1 MVGNNPPVNIVDLIL
16 LVLLSLF
23 ALRGYFK
30 GLFRETF
37 SLLGLFAGFL
47 VAARYDEPA
56 AAFFAAAWKVSSI
69 VLRAGA
75 FAALFFVT
83 YFSLN
88 LVGWMLHRSASFL
101 FLQGINRI
109 GGVVVG
115 MGKGVGLTALALF
128 FLTSAPLVPGKAK
141 EKIDHSQLAAVFN
154 RLAERIVAL
163 SKTKLLEPAESRAGR
178 RAGRRDSQAHS

>member
-1 MVGNNPPVNIVDLIL
+1 MNIVDLIL
-16 LVLLSLF
+16 LILLSLF

-37 SLLGLFAGFL
+37 SLLGLVGGFV

-56 AAFFAAAWKVSSI
+56 AVFFAATWKVSSI
-69 VLRAGA
+69 VLRAAA

-88 LVGWMLHRSASFL
+88 LVGWLLHRSASFL

-115 MGKGVGLTALALF
+115 IGKGAALTALALF
-128 FLTSAPLVPGKAK
+128 FLTSSPLVPGKAQ
-141 EKIDHSQLAAVFN
+141 EKIGHSQLAAVFN

-163 SKTKLLEPAESRAGR
+163 SKAKLLEAAESRAGG
-178 RAGRRDSQAHS
+178 RAGRRNSQARL